1 VRVGIAT
8 VQVPFISGGAEVLAG
23 NLKGELERRGHRAEI
38 ISMPFKWYPPAKIL
52 DMMAAARLL
61 DLTEVNGER
70 IDKLVTLKF
79 PMYFTDHPDKT
90 GWILHQHRQAYELF
104 GTPYGDLHHDDEGRL
119 VAAEIRRWDEA
130 LLPAHRHLYTL
141 SKTVSERLARNVGL
155 ASTPLYH
162 PPLGEERYRHEA
174 QEDFIL
180 YPGRFDPIKR
190 QHLLV
195 EAMRHAPKSLKL
207 VLIGPWDSHY
217 GRQVAASIET
227 LGLSDRVDLR
237 GPVSEEEKLSLYGRC
252 LAAYNGVFDED
263 YGYVTL
269 EAFSAEKPVVI
280 HPDAGGPLEFVADG
294 TDSLVVPPDA
304 KALGEAFGWLHAHR
318 ARARQMGAAGKRSL
332 AAKNVTWDHVVESL
346 LA

>member
-1 VRVGIAT
+1 MRVGIAT

-23 NLKGELERRGHRAEI
+23 NLKSELERRGHRAEI
-38 ISMPFKWYPPAKIL
+38 ISMPFKWYPPETLL

-79 PMYFTDHPDKT
+79 PIYMTDHPDKT
-90 GWILHQHRQAYELF
+90 AWILHQHRQAYELF
-104 GTPYGDLHHDDEGRL
+104 GTQHGDLHLTESGKL

-130 LLPAHRHLYTL
+130 LLPAHRHIYTL
-141 SKTVSERLARNVGL
+141 SKTVSERLERNIGL

-162 PPLGEERYRHEA
+162 PPLGIELYRFES
-174 QEDFIL
+174 QGDFIF

-190 QHLLV
+190 QHLAV
-195 EAMRHAPKSLKL
+195 EAMQHAPKELRL
-207 VLIGPWDSHY
+207 VLIGPWDSPY
-217 GRQVAASIET
+217 GREVAAKIES
-227 LGLSDRVDLR
+227 LGLKDRVALM
-237 GPVSEEEKLSLYGRC
+237 GPVTEAEKLSLYANC

-269 EAFSAEKPVVI
+269 EAFCAEKPVVI
-280 HPDAGGPLEFVADG
+280 HPDAGGPLEFVTDG
-294 TDSLVVPPDA
+294 EDGLIVAPEA
-304 KALGEAFGWLHAHR
+304 KALGEAFTKLHAR
-318 ARARQMGAAGKRSL
+318 RGLARELGAGGKRSL
-332 AAKNVTWDHVVESL
+332 DAKNVSWDHVIESL